1 MNFYYALQSVFIAIF
16 MGITMLDDSHL

>member
-1 MNFYYALQSVFIAIF
+1 MNFYYALQNVFITIF